1 MYVSFVCYFFFSSR
15 RRHTGCVLVTG
26 VQTCALPIST
36 AYSCPFPKETMKYPS
51 QAAASFSTRAGSDFK
66 SVRAGNGRRAHGAW
80 QPSFKVQY
88 KNVLVRQSRVKHDM
102 ERDEN
107 VEMTLSTTGGG
118 TGTLTS
124 TKVMVRGEHIHNSM
138 SRNTIKK

>member
-88 KNVLVRQSRVKHDM
+88 KNVLVRPCRVQPDM
-102 ERDEN
+102 SRDEN
-107 VEMTLSTTGGG
+107 VEMTRSPTGGA
-118 TGTLTS
+118 TWICS
-124 TKVMVRGEHIHNSM
+124 SAQVMARGED
-138 SRNTIKK
+138 RKRT